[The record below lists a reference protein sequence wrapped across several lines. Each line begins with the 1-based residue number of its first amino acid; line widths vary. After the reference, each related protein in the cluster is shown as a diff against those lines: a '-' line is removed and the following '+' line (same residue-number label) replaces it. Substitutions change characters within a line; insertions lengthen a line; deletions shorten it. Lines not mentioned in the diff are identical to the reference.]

1 MSCHCA
7 RAGLGDVFGERTARL
22 DARRF
27 RRHGLARRADRLIE
41 GIRRAVPFHDALSLE
56 GGAGVGGLSIEL
68 LRRGVQRAVAI
79 DAVPAAVRMARS
91 LAEQCGVAGRLDARI
106 GDFTELDDDES
117 FDIVVLDR
125 VVCCY
130 PDWRAL
136 LEAAATHA
144 RAVIGFTYPRDAWW
158 TRAAV
163 GLTNGGLRAMRK
175 RFRLHVHPPEQMHT
189 LLRASGFLP
198 DVTGHEGAWELCVA
212 RRTGLG

>member
-1 MSCHCA
+1 MSCHCGQ
-7 RAGLGDVFGERTARL
+7 AGLADVFGERTARL

-27 RRHGLARRADRLIE
+27 RRRGLPRRADRLIE
-41 GIRRAVPFHDALSLE
+41 GIRRAVPFHDAISLE

-68 LRRGVQRAVAI
+68 LRRGVMRAVAV

-91 LAEQCGVAGRLDARI
+91 LAEECGVAARLDARI
-106 GDFTELDDDES
+106 GDFTELDDDEL

-136 LEAAATHA
+136 LHAAVTHA
-144 RAVIGFTYPRDAWW
+144 RQVIAFTYPRTAWW

-163 GLTNGGLRAMRK
+163 GLTNVGLWTVRK
-175 RFRLHVHPPEQMHT
+175 QFRLHVHPPEEMNA

-198 DVTGHEGAWELCVA
+198 GVIGHEGAWELCVA
-212 RRTGLG
+212 RRAELG